1 LIFGIWSWGDLWIFF
16 IKLLVAILV
25 VGLMILASKYL
36 ARVISRRIQ
45 DTSIADDEY
54 TKKVS
59 MLISNIIY
67 YTLMVFAILV
77 GFKIIGLD
85 FSLII

>member
-1 LIFGIWSWGDLWIFF
+1 MWSWGDLWIFF
-16 IKLLVAILV
+16 LKLMVTIVV
-25 VGLMILASKYL
+25 VGLMILVSKVI
-36 ARVISRRIQ
+36 ARVVSRRIQ